1 MKSEIRKKQTAGRA
15 ADKPPATVWRAVGF
29 SLSNVAFLLLGMG
42 LMALIASTT
51 PVLRWWKSRSAS
63 VASAGSASGPWGE
76 LEYTGFTL
84 REPPDYLPD
93 SARHLETPPW
103 FFENHTPASL
113 RELFGE
119 LAVSANQK
127 AQLLDTNRWQSY
139 PHGVLVRPTR
149 ELVLGLGRD
158 ARQRL
163 YSLLHASPLNPMHHD
178 PFRFRVDGFDDWF
191 AHSGLPD
198 AKLALLRNLTFSNNG
213 GAVCLADLG
222 VLQEEMSPAEFRKLF
237 EVLYSEPSF
246 LMQLQVRPESD
257 VDGLIRYWGRGGRE
271 RVITPLLKSLA
282 RSPQGGSID
291 VALLLPP
298 FAQQRL
304 NTFNGTN
311 DAPDVHQ
318 DCFWTALNF
327 FNEQPD
333 PRMGDFSYA
342 LAKLNEDYTPTRE
355 ARRYGDL
362 LLLMEDS
369 GKTVHACVFIADD
382 VVFTKNGADYLQPW
396 ILMKIPDMLARYAT
410 DRSMQLITLRP
421 KGSGS
426 D

>member
-1 MKSEIRKKQTAGRA
+1 MKSEIRKKQAQGRA
-15 ADKPPATVWRAVGF
+15 ADKPPATLWRAVGF
-29 SLSNVAFLLLGMG
+29 NLSNVAFLLLGMA

-51 PVLRWWKSRSAS
+51 PAFRWWNGRG
-63 VASAGSASGPWGE
+63 ASATANGARGPWGE
-76 LEYTGFTL
+76 LEYTRFAL

-93 SARHLETPPW
+93 SARRLETPPW
-103 FFENHTPASL
+103 FFEHHNRESL

-119 LAVSANQK
+119 LSLAANLK
-127 AQLLDTNRWQSY
+127 AQLLDTNRWQAA
-139 PHGVLVRPTR
+139 PGGMLVRPTR
-149 ELVLGLGRD
+149 EVVLGLGRET
-158 ARQRL
+158 RQRL
-163 YSLLHASPLNPMHHD
+163 YSMLHASPQNPMHHD

-191 AHSGLPD
+191 AHSDLPASKVD
-198 AKLALLRNLTFSNNG
+198 LLRNLTFTNSG

-222 VLQEEMSPAEFRKLF
+222 VLQGEMTPAEFRKLF

-246 LMQLQVRPESD
+246 LMHLRVRPDSD

-271 RVITPLLKSLA
+271 RVIAPLLKSLA
-282 RSPQGGSID
+282 RSAQGGSID

-304 NTFNGTN
+304 NTFNSTN
-311 DAPDVHQ
+311 ASAPAVHQ

-333 PRMGDFSYA
+333 PRLGDFSHA
-342 LAKLNEDYTPTRE
+342 LAQLNENYAPTRE
-355 ARRYGDL
+355 PRRFGDL
-362 LLLMEDS
+362 LLLIEDT
-369 GKTVHACVFIADD
+369 GRTVHACVFIADD

-421 KGSGS
+421 K
-426 D
+426 